1 MRRGVVV
8 PFHIERV
15 DPPDGARGVLR
26 DDPVLVRLSA
36 PLHADGLAAVTL
48 EVRHGDLP
56 VPARLELLDRGRV
69 LVWWPRDPLQGGQ
82 EHCLVVRGLRDRLG
96 REAPEVAS
104 RFTPG
109 ALSGDD
115 IRS

>member
-1 MRRGVVV
+1 MRRRAAD

-15 DPPDGARGVLR
+15 EPPDGARGVLR
-26 DDPVLVRLSA
+26 DDPVFLRLSA
-36 PLHADGLAAVTL
+36 PLHADGLVSATL
-48 EVRHGDLP
+48 EVWEGERTL
-56 VPARLELLDRGRV
+56 PARLEILDGRRV
-69 LVWWPRDPLQGGQ
+69 VVWWPQTLLRGGC
-82 EHCLVVRGLRDRLG
+82 EHRVVVRGLRDRLG
-96 REAPEVAS
+96 REAPPHAS